1 MHTELA
7 QPNTDVA
14 LERIARTEG
23 NKTASGTLLL
33 VMKRILLCIIAL
45 WLALISTSAQTFT
58 LKGKVMDGDM
68 QPLELA
74 TVSCVAQGK
83 VTMTNLKGEFSL
95 QLHSTDSVVVRFTMI
110 GYKGKTRVLR
120 HPRGTQT
127 IQIQLI
133 DESRQLN
140 EVTITEQRRQTGTTQ
155 QLDTKDIG
163 RAPSATGNAVEELIQ
178 QQAGVS
184 THSELSSQYN
194 VRGGSFDE
202 NCVYINKVEVYRPF
216 LVRSGQQEGLSVIN
230 PDMVEKIGFS
240 TGGFEARFGDRMAS
254 ALDITYRKPKRLE
267 GTASVSLLG
276 ASAYLGVA
284 NKKLSWSNAIRYKT
298 NSYLLGSLE
307 AKGEYR
313 PSFLDYQTYLSYQP
327 NKRWTIDLIGNIAVN
342 HYNFVPKD
350 RETKFGTM
358 ENVKDFRV
366 YFDGHEKDVFRTYFA
381 TASITRHLSP
391 LTNLSLIASAFYT
404 KEQERYDIQGQY
416 WLTQT
421 ETSEN
426 LGVGTYM
433 EHARN
438 YLEANVESA
447 KLMLTHKA
455 GKHEIETGVS
465 YRMEHITE
473 QSREYEM
480 RDSAG
485 YSVPHTGKDL
495 YLIYTL
501 NAHNKLNANRI
512 EAYAQDTYKF
522 SSSSEE
528 TFYTLN
534 YGIRF
539 AHWNF
544 NRETLLSPRVSLGI
558 VPAFNHNVTL
568 RLAAG
573 LYYQAP
579 FYKELRDTTTL
590 AGITT
595 ATLNSH
601 IKSPRSIHLIG
612 GYDYRFRMNERP
624 FRFTAEAYYKLLSRL
639 IPYSV
644 SNVKIVYYGDNS
656 ASGHAAGIDLKLYG
670 EFVPGT
676 DSWVSFSLMSTKM
689 KHNGRTMPLP
699 TDQRFAMNLFFTDYF
714 PGTTRW
720 KMALKLAYADGLPF
734 GPPHRET
741 DMQAFRAP
749 AYKRADIGMSYR
761 ALNNEDRHVK
771 TPFRNVWLSLDC
783 LNLLGIHNVN
793 SYYWITDVT
802 SQQYAVPNYLT
813 GRQLNFR
820 VQVEF

>member
-1 MHTELA
+1 
-7 QPNTDVA
+7 
-14 LERIARTEG
+14 
-23 NKTASGTLLL
+23 
-33 VMKRILLCIIAL
+33 MKRILLCIIAL

-307 AKGEYR
+307 TKGEYR

-391 LTNLSLIASAFYT
+391 QTNLSLIASAFYT

-539 AHWNF
+539 SHWNF

-644 SNVKIVYYGDNS
+644 NNVKIVYYGDNS